1 MQNENAKEFALLSAL
16 LFSLFFFWCN
26 LCLRFNSISPAGQRY
41 AHPLPDNTYTQRMCS
56 ATCSCRWAWTNSESF
71 SRAHATCLSAA
82 LGSSAHTVRIS
93 IRPVGCS
100 PSTLARLRT
109 MQLLPA
115 LASPGQSRCLCSQEF
130 DGAHIRKLTA
140 VEEQEEKGEERRWI
154 VCNGQVAGTGCAAMS
169 VAKFRTTFIIFGLGQ
184 REFSRQ
190 FKVQH

>member
-1 MQNENAKEFALLSAL
+1 MQNENAKELSLLSAL

-56 ATCSCRWAWTNSESF
+56 CRWAWTNSESF

-82 LGSSAHTVRIS
+82 LGSAHTVRIS

-100 PSTLARLRT
+100 LSTLARLRT
-109 MQLLPA
+109 MQLLPGR
-115 LASPGQSRCLCSQEF
+115 ASRGQSRCLCSQEF

-140 VEEQEEKGEERRWI
+140 VEVQQVEE
-154 VCNGQVAGTGCAAMS
+154 
-169 VAKFRTTFIIFGLGQ
+169 
-184 REFSRQ
+184 
-190 FKVQH
+190 